1 MSRQSATVCLIKL
14 HTRQRRA
21 ITDLP
26 SWLGILI
33 DPRDRRGRRHPF
45 VSVLLTACSAVLTG
59 EKSFGAIGQWA
70 SGAPPDALARL
81 GARTATTYYVRVAPS
96 AVTIGRIINA
106 ACPGGLADLLGD
118 DLPRSVRRP
127 ARPQARQAPPR
138 PQRRKKQRRGVPSP
152 NRIKNMTLVADPHRK
167 ASLGEGGTSRTHRLF
182 PNGWQTSR
190 PHGHRT
196 APCGRGR
203 ANECRTTPDRRRQFG
218 NGVAL
223 GLTEAWTD
231 SKTNRIAATGR
242 GPKQR

>member
-21 ITDLP
+21 ITDLS

-70 SGAPPDALARL
+70 SGAPQDALARL
-81 GARTATTYYVRVAPS
+81 GACTATTYYVRVAPS

-118 DLPRSVRRP
+118 NP
-127 ARPQARQAPPR
+127 AETDTLAVDGKSAR
-138 PQRRKKQRRGVPSP
+138 G
-152 NRIKNMTLVADPHRK
+152 
-167 ASLGEGGTSRTHRLF
+167 SRT
-182 PNGWQTSR
+182 GDSR
-190 PHGHRT
+190 
-196 APCGRGR
+196 
-203 ANECRTTPDRRRQFG
+203 
-218 NGVAL
+218 
-223 GLTEAWTD
+223 
-231 SKTNRIAATGR
+231 AAYLLAAITG
-242 GPKQR
+242 GGMTVI